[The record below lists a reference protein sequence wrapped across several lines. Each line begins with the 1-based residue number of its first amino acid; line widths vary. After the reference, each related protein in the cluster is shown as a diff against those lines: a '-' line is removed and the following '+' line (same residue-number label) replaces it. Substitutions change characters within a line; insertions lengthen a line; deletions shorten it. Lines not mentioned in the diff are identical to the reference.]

1 MPPDSLAISWLWPS
15 EIKDLLASFG
25 SCHTRANI
33 ELPGFIPARL
43 EVCHHTPYASDV
55 RVRWISRSLSTN
67 MAGTP
72 VGLHGRWYHAFSY
85 SVPLTV
91 WSFKTRLRAQRQS
104 LRIAP
109 SSIQHGHRAHP
120 TRALREPG
128 LIWMHTIQRLTP
140 VGGSHPI
147 PDKRKQVH
155 SDPRIGRSHVPA
167 PSCLRVF

>member
-1 MPPDSLAISWLWPS
+1 MPPDSLAISWLWQT
-15 EIKDLLASFG
+15 EIKDLLARSG
-25 SCHTRANI
+25 VATTANI

-91 WSFKTRLRAQRQS
+91 WSIGTRLGAQRIHSPHSAIVRQARPPGS
-104 LRIAP
+104 PHPRP
-109 SSIQHGHRAHP
+109 PWVRTHWAHTTQVFLP
-120 TRALREPG
+120 LREAILYPIKG
-128 LIWMHTIQRLTP
+128 NR
-140 VGGSHPI
+140 SAPI
-147 PDKRKQVH
+147 PILEGRTSVH
-155 SDPRIGRSHVPA
+155 VGA
-167 PSCLRVF
+167 